1 MTLKLI
7 YDEDIRFPEL
17 TVKKFCKK
25 IDLLVL
31 YIKIIVFNLLKL
43 ASTYFF
49 FFFYFKIFTFFFF
62 YCLNT
67 NKYQFFVVDIVL
79 HQYKFVHAQIFMMD
93 KKIGYL
99 DDIFFS

>member
-49 FFFYFKIFTFFFF
+49 FFFNFDVYHLFC
-62 YCLNT
+62 CLNI
-67 NKYQFFVVDIVL
+67 NKYQVLVVGIVFN
-79 HQYKFVHAQIFMMD
+79 QYKFAHAQIFMMD